1 MNYRMILQYDG
12 GRYQGWQRQKEKNKD
27 TQNIKK
33 KTTNKS
39 NKKKITNTQNQN

>member
-27 TQNIKK
+27 TIQGRLEMVRHP
-33 KTTNKS
+33 
-39 NKKKITNTQNQN
+39 